1 MMELGHSNGNCS
13 YYILTLGVAQTP
25 QYAAFLSQ
33 SDKNPIYSHFKMIYI
48 FHFGQYFT
56 ILTQKNKQMDIQE
69 CVCAFRWKKEKG
81 VKL

>member
-1 MMELGHSNGNCS
+1 MESSHSNGTCS
-13 YYILTLGVAQTP
+13 YYILTLDVAQTP

-56 ILTQKNKQMDIQE
+56 VLTQKNTNKWIFKNV
-69 CVCAFRWKKEKG
+69 CVEWKKE
-81 VKL
+81 